1 MEVRMTKINRFALL
15 LVCTGF
21 FLGFA
26 GCGTQET
33 PSAALWPDGAW
44 ALYKQTKLDTDNQRI
59 QGTLKVSSVGKE
71 IVDGEPYYWI
81 ELREDTQDGGV
92 TITKFLAKENAQ
104 YNPDD
109 SFVFWD
115 DVKRIIIQ
123 EGTSTPE
130 EIPSQHLKR
139 FAPSFIESGKARRF
153 GNVKDIDPPD
163 ISILSDI
170 TMSPGGKSLLCNGK
184 KHERK
189 YISEVNL
196 GFLHLQDI
204 SESST
209 EYYRNASVPFGGVTK
224 VIHSSTTTTAN
235 KLKADEPAKPPIHF
249 ENSMELEQ
257 FGSSG
262 AISQIIGDPVE
273 KQVLPFPFLKGAQTN
288 S

>member
-1 MEVRMTKINRFALL
+1 MTKINRFGLL
-15 LVCTGF
+15 LVGMGF
-21 FLGFA
+21 FLGIA
-26 GCGTQET
+26 GCSTPEA

-44 ALYKQTKLDTDNQRI
+44 ALYKQTKLDTDTQRI

-71 IVDGEPYYWI
+71 TVEGQPYYWI
-81 ELREDTQDGGV
+81 ELREDRQDGGV
-92 TITKFLAKENAQ
+92 TITKFLARDRSQ
-104 YNPDD
+104 YNPDE

-123 EGTSTPE
+123 EGTNTPE

-153 GNVKDIDPPD
+153 GNVKDIDPPV
-163 ISILSDI
+163 ISTLPDI
-170 TMSPGGKSLLCNGK
+170 TISPGGKSLLCTGK
-184 KHERK
+184 RHARK

-209 EYYRNASVPFGGVTK
+209 EYYRNASIPFGGIARV
-224 VIHSSTTTTAN
+224 VHSSTTTTAN
-235 KLKADEPAKPPIHF
+235 KLKTEEPPKPPIHF

-257 FGSSG
+257 FGTSG
-262 AISQIIGDPVE
+262 AISQIIGEPVE
-273 KQVLPFPFLKGAQTN
+273 KQVLPFPFLKGAQTQ